1 MKYNNQQ
8 KRKPSNEDN
17 DNDSHS
23 SNSDK
28 EDYRELK
35 ETIRHPKKKNKN
47 LGKLLKQIVRKS
59 NKTNKAILSKL
70 KEPFD
75 KLKAEEIEKE
85 ELQLKKELRRKQK
98 LLGYTP
104 IAKWDKPKEK
114 QLMKIAT
121 KGVVKLFNSICNYR
135 KKVIEEKEE
144 EEKKIEKKGTNFL
157 MMHNLDPNFNSK
169 IKKDFKEDLN

>member
-1 MKYNNQQ
+1 MKYNHHQ
-8 KRKPSNEDN
+8 KEKLSNEEKDA
-17 DNDSHS
+17 DS

-28 EDYRELK
+28 DYKKLK
-35 ETIRHPKKKNKN
+35 ETVRHPKTKKKN
-47 LGKLLKQIVRKS
+47 LGKILKQIVRKS
-59 NKTNKAILSKL
+59 NKTSNAILSKL

-75 KLKAEEIEKE
+75 KIDAETKEKE
-85 ELQLKKELRRKQK
+85 DLQLKKELRRKQK

-104 IAKWDKPKEK
+104 MAKWDKAKER
-114 QLMKIAT
+114 QLKIIST
-121 KGVVKLFNSICNYR
+121 RGVVKLFNSICNYR

-169 IKKDFKEDLN
+169 IKKDFKEDFN